1 MPNVSRV
8 ILDSLWDEGVSAF
21 FMVPGKMINAFMS
34 NYRAADPAGHPRIAP
49 VIAAAE
55 GGAAAMADGYARAS
69 EGTGVVIALDGP
81 GVANAVAGL
90 VNANA
95 DRSPVTLLSGHVPRG
110 FDAHDALQDVT
121 PTGLDVAA
129 MLTPVTS
136 SALQVRSAGH
146 PIRYWN
152 ITLRKL
158 VECPTR
164 PVYLSYAADVLAAET
179 DESAI
184 SMRSLANAR
193 VQCDERELESVLETV
208 NSSASIAVLVG
219 SHANKRDVRQLLT
232 RLSESHDILVGC
244 TVDAKGAFT
253 ESHPNSV
260 GVFGYSGN
268 LRATELFTEQA
279 PETVL
284 LLGCR
289 PTQWNTNAYDARLS
303 RAKNVIEV
311 TSAVEDIGNFSP
323 GSRTL
328 LCDELLFLRH
338 WEESLAEEG
347 DKGDKDAKEA
357 KGGNGGPRFP
367 WNAGLRERTER
378 IPLYVPLPDEDSGAM
393 HPGRAVEVLNKW
405 LGDRACVADSG
416 NHRSFATHYWKT
428 RIDAGFY
435 SSTTMGVM
443 GWAFGAAIG
452 VSFAREEPC
461 LVITGDGCALMN
473 GAEIQTAVRYR
484 RNIVFAIFDNSAY
497 GATHMNNRQ
506 NLAELS
512 VLPDHDWVKFA
523 ESLGAEGFRV
533 TTLEELDTVVQKIK
547 GNGGVQVL
555 HIAVDR
561 DAATPA
567 RSYQE
572 NLKSFARSKSE
583 SHA

>member
-8 ILDSLWDEGVSAF
+8 ILDSLWDEGVSTF

-34 NYRAADPAGHPRIAP
+34 NYRTEDPAGHPRISP

-69 EGTGVVIALDGP
+69 EGTGVAIALDGP

-136 SALQVRSAGH
+136 SALQVRSARH

-164 PVYLSYAADVLAAET
+164 PVYLSYAADVLAADT
-179 DESAI
+179 TESAI
-184 SMRSLANAR
+184 SMRSLARSR
-193 VQCDERELESVLETV
+193 VQCDERELESVLGTV
-208 NSSASIAVLVG
+208 NSSASVAVLVG
-219 SHANKRDVRQLLT
+219 SHANKKDVRRLLT

-279 PETVL
+279 PESVL

-323 GSRTL
+323 GSRAL
-328 LCDELLFLRH
+328 LCDEFLFLRQ
-338 WEESLAEEG
+338 WEASLAERGE
-347 DKGDKDAKEA
+347 
-357 KGGNGGPRFP
+357 KGGAAGPAFP
-367 WNAGLRERTER
+367 WNAELRHRTER

-393 HPGRAVEVLNKW
+393 HPGRAVECLNKW
-405 LGDRACVADSG
+405 LGDRACIADSG

-428 RIDAGFY
+428 HIDAGFY

-452 VSFAREEPC
+452 VSFAREEAC
-461 LVITGDGCALMN
+461 LVITGDGCALMS

-484 RNIVFAIFDNSAY
+484 RNIIFAIFDNSAY
-497 GATHMNNRQ
+497 GATYMNNRQ

-561 DAATPA
+561 DTATPA